1 MSDIRTSLL
10 SRKTWLRIAYMA
22 LFLLLL
28 ILARSVLL
36 LLILIQTGIVVT
48 SGTDNE
54 KLRELG
60 QSLSKWVFQ
69 TLMFVTFNSEKKSYP
84 FDDWPEP
91 EFAEGYKSGNLEPIL
106 EDQKPQA
113 DNNERGLD
121 ENSEANQDVPSFTD
135 SSVSQ
140 DLSMND
146 KPSEVDDK

>member
-10 SRKTWLRIAYMA
+10 SRKTWIRIAYMA

-48 SGTDNE
+48 SGTDND

-91 EFAEGYKSGNLEPIL
+91 EFSEGYKSGNLEPMY
-106 EDQKPQA
+106 EDQKQQA
-113 DNNERGLD
+113 DSNHPGRD
-121 ENSEANQDVPSFTD
+121 ENSELSQDVPSFTD
-135 SSVSQ
+135 SAMSQ
-140 DLSMND
+140 DLSMDD
-146 KPSEVDDK
+146 KPRDNEKK

>member
-10 SRKTWLRIAYMA
+10 SRKTWIRIAYMA

-54 KLRELG
+54 KLRDLG

-69 TLMFVTFNSEKKSYP
+69 TLLFVTFNSEKISSP
-84 FDDWPEP
+84 FDVRINP
-91 EFAEGYKSGNLEPIL
+91 
-106 EDQKPQA
+106 
-113 DNNERGLD
+113 
-121 ENSEANQDVPSFTD
+121 
-135 SSVSQ
+135 
-140 DLSMND
+140 
-146 KPSEVDDK
+146 

>member
-1 MSDIRTSLL
+1 
-10 SRKTWLRIAYMA
+10 MA

-91 EFAEGYKSGNLEPIL
+91 KFSEGYKSANLEPIS
-106 EDQKPQA
+106 EDQKRQA
-113 DNNERGLD
+113 DNNERELD
-121 ENSEANQDVPSFTD
+121 ENSEASQDVPSFTD
-135 SSVSQ
+135 SAMSQ
-140 DLSMND
+140 DLSMDD
-146 KPSEVDDK
+146 KPSDIDSK

>member
-10 SRKTWLRIAYMA
+10 SRKTWIRIAYMA

-91 EFAEGYKSGNLEPIL
+91 EFSEGYKSGNPEPIF
-106 EDQKPQA
+106 EDQKRQA
-113 DNNERGLD
+113 DSNERALD

-135 SSVSQ
+135 SSISQ
-140 DLSMND
+140 DLSMDD
-146 KPSEVDDK
+146 KPSDNEKK

>member
-10 SRKTWLRIAYMA
+10 SRKTWIRIAYMA

-91 EFAEGYKSGNLEPIL
+91 KFSEGYKSGNLEPIF
-106 EDQKPQA
+106 EDQKRQA
-113 DNNERGLD
+113 DNNERELD
-121 ENSEANQDVPSFTD
+121 ENSEASQDVPSFTD
-135 SSVSQ
+135 SAMSQ
-140 DLSMND
+140 DSSMDD
-146 KPSEVDDK
+146 KPSDIDSK

>member
-1 MSDIRTSLL
+1 MSDIRTCLL
-10 SRKTWLRIAYMA
+10 SRKTWIRIAYMA

-36 LLILIQTGIVVT
+36 LLILIQTGIVLT

-60 QSLSKWVFQ
+60 QSLTKWVFQ

-91 EFAEGYKSGNLEPIL
+91 TFSESYNSGNLEPIF

-113 DNNERGLD
+113 DSNERGRD
-121 ENSEANQDVPSFTD
+121 ENSEASQDVPSFTD
-135 SSVSQ
+135 SAMSQ
-140 DLSMND
+140 DLSMDD
-146 KPSEVDDK
+146 KPSDIDNK